1 MKPAPSGARGRLQH
15 VAIGTAA
22 LLCLTSSAY
31 GQATSMS
38 PRNEIQQ
45 AVRAYVDAAN
55 KGDFTSFAD
64 MYSRQVGVTSV
75 GDGKITRGWDNV
87 RQDIDQHLNLAGKF
101 SIGLGSLDVTLLGP
115 VYALAVAKFNLTVGP
130 GNGQQVQRSGAM
142 TLLFQ
147 KSGSEWKII
156 HDHTSMEAEDAAALP
171 VRATAKPPT
180 TTLPIGDGQAM
191 EIQPGS
197 YIYTTFEVPAATCEV
212 TGRITGTSEGNR
224 EFEAFITND
233 DGLQNWAAGQQARVF
248 WQSGRVVV
256 TSIENAFVVGPGT
269 FHLVMSNRF
278 SGASKMVQ
286 SQAVARCSQ

>member
-1 MKPAPSGARGRLQH
+1 MG
-15 VAIGTAA
+15 
-22 LLCLTSSAY
+22 
-31 GQATSMS
+31 

-55 KGDFTSFAD
+55 KGDFSAYAD
-64 MYSRQVGVTSV
+64 MYSRQGGVTSV

-101 SIGLGSLDVTLLGP
+101 TIGLGSLDITLLGP

-130 GNGQQVQRSGAM
+130 GNSQQVEHSGAM

-147 KSGSEWKII
+147 KSGGEWKII
-156 HDHTSMEAEDAAALP
+156 HDHTSIEAEDAAALP
-171 VRATAKPPT
+171 VRVTAKPAIT
-180 TTLPIGDGQAM
+180 TTLPIGDGQAL

-197 YIYTTFEVPAATCEV
+197 YVYTTFQVPAGSCEI
-212 TGRITGTSEGNR
+212 TGRITGISEGNR
-224 EFEAFITND
+224 DFEAFITSD

-278 SGASKMVQ
+278 SGVGSKMVQ